1 MSDRLP
7 EGSAVSAV
15 DDDEG
20 FDRQV
25 GRLAGLAEPICR
37 ALYRYVFSEP
47 DPVGREQAAAAIGVP
62 PHVAKFHL
70 DKLQADGLL
79 DSEYSRPPGRGG
91 PGAGRPAKRYRRS
104 TRELSVSVPER
115 RYVLAGH
122 VMAEAIAAATATGG
136 PVADAVHHTAVA
148 EGRQLG
154 DRVNSRL
161 GRRRSP
167 AAVDRAIKSVLA
179 DYGYEPRSGGDVI
192 TLANCPFHA
201 LAEEHADLVC
211 GMNLDLLSGVVET
224 CTGVQAR
231 LDPSP
236 GRCCVTL
243 SRDRKPHTGGRKE
256 RA

>member
-1 MSDRLP
+1 MGD
-7 EGSAVSAV
+7 V

-25 GRLAGLAEPICR
+25 GRLAGLAEPIRR
-37 ALYRYVFSEP
+37 ALYHYVVSEP
-47 DPVGREQAAAAIGVP
+47 DPVGREQAAAAVGVP
-62 PHVAKFHL
+62 PHMAKFHL

-115 RYVLAGH
+115 RYDLAGH
-122 VMAEAIAAATATGG
+122 VMAQAIAAAAALGQ
-136 PVADAVHHTAVA
+136 PVADALNYAAVA
-148 EGRQLG
+148 EGRRLG
-154 DRVNSRL
+154 DRVNARL

-167 AAVDRAIKSVLA
+167 AAVDRAIRSVLA
-179 DYGYEPRSGGDVI
+179 DCGYEPRTDGDII

-201 LAEEHADLVC
+201 LAQEHTDLVC

-224 CTGVQAR
+224 CAGVQAR
-231 LDPSP
+231 SDPSP

-243 SRDRKPHTGGRKE
+243 SRDRKPGTGGRKE